1 MNNRLAVQGR
11 SGTTP
16 SAQGCDQSHNDV
28 SSYKAGWAQTA
39 QESRSSDV
47 NVSPAVLI
55 VALVAAFVLAL
66 VALLRAR
73 PEDIEKLVR
82 LMTGWFSK

>member
-1 MNNRLAVQGR
+1 
-11 SGTTP
+11 
-16 SAQGCDQSHNDV
+16 V
-28 SSYKAGWAQTA
+28 S
-39 QESRSSDV
+39 
-47 NVSPAVLI
+47 VSPYVLI

-82 LMTGWFSK
+82 VMTRWFSK